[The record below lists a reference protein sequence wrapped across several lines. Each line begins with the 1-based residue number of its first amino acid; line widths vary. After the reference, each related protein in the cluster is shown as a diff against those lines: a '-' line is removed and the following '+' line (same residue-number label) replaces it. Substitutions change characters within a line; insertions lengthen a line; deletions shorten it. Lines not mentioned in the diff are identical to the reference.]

1 MKINADQLDGQLKKT
16 LAPVYIVSGDEP
28 LLVQEACDAIRA
40 KAREQGCTERN
51 VFEVAAGFDWDSWL
65 ASGQNMSLFAERQ
78 LIELRMP
85 TGKAGSDAG
94 NKALLA
100 YAEDIGPDNVL
111 LIITG
116 KLAGATQNTKWMKAM
131 VAAGVWVTVWPLTL
145 AQMPR
150 WVDQRLNRRGIQASQ
165 HAVSLLVDRVEGN
178 PLAAVQEIEKLY
190 LLHGEGKIDDE
201 TVQNSVVD
209 SARFDIY
216 ALVDSA
222 LEGNTQRVCR
232 IIGRLE
238 EEGVE
243 PILLLWA
250 LTREIRSL
258 AQMADAVAQGGR
270 VDQVLNQFRVW
281 EKRKALTK
289 KALSRSRFTDW
300 QSLLLQAGEI
310 DRLLKGGAKGNS
322 WDELLG
328 LSLQVA
334 GQPVL
339 KLKKRRSGLG
349 ALGVW

>member
-1 MKINADQLDGQLKKT
+1 MGQLSKQ

-28 LLVQEACDAIRA
+28 LLVQEACDAVRS

-51 VFEVAAGFDWDSWL
+51 VFEVAAGFDWGSWL
-65 ASGQNMSLFAERQ
+65 ASGRNQSLFAERQ

-85 TGKAGSDAG
+85 TGKPGSDAG

-150 WVDQRLNRRGIQASQ
+150 WVNQRLQRRGIKASAQ
-165 HAVSLLVDRVEGN
+165 AVSLLVDRVEGN

-190 LLHGEGKIDDE
+190 LLHGTGQISDE
-201 TVQNSVVD
+201 AVQDAVVD

-222 LEGNTQRVCR
+222 LEGDSLRVRR
-232 IIGRLE
+232 IIARLE
-238 EEGVE
+238 EEGIE

-250 LTREIRSL
+250 LTREVRSL
-258 AQMADAVAQGGR
+258 TLMADEMAKGNG
-270 VDQVLNQFRVW
+270 VDRVLNQFRVW

-289 KALSRSRFTDW
+289 KALSRSRSTDW
-300 QSLLLQAGEI
+300 PSLLLRAARI
-310 DRLLKGGAKGNS
+310 DRILKGGAVGNS

-328 LSLQVA
+328 LSLQIS

-339 KLKKRRSGLG
+339 KVKE
-349 ALGVW
+349 A